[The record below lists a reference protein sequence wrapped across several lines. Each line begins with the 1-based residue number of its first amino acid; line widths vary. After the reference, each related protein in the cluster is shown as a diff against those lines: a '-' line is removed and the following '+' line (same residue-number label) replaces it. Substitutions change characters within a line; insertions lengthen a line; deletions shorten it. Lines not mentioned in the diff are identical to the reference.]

1 MLALLLRSPLLAFIL
16 GPGASNFRS
25 ILNTRLVPGLST
37 LMAKITCFFFFFLI
51 RLPRAS
57 IFFEDVKGKSWKK
70 G

>member
-37 LMAKITCFFFFFLI
+37 LMAKITCFFFFF
-51 RLPRAS
+51 
-57 IFFEDVKGKSWKK
+57 D
-70 G
+70 